1 MLLNR
6 SHRHP
11 SQKSSSCMA
20 RNLLSLPRPAE
31 NYVKPSNPF
40 HQEFAEQETQVWVQ
54 ERTPRFPDNPGSKTE
69 ADKEIIGSRN
79 VCLLGMLRV
88 SAGKL
93 LKALETIIL
102 QSWPQNGP
110 KIETSKASNTQGLGP
125 TRNNPRDQKIKS
137 FCNFLQFLGPSFGA
151 AKWDHPYSN
160 YN

>member
-1 MLLNR
+1 M
-6 SHRHP
+6 
-11 SQKSSSCMA
+11 
-20 RNLLSLPRPAE
+20 
-31 NYVKPSNPF
+31 
-40 HQEFAEQETQVWVQ
+40 WVQ
-54 ERTPRFPDNPGSKTE
+54 KRTPRYPDNPGSKTE

-137 FCNFLQFLGPSFGA
+137 FSNLLQFLGPSFGA
-151 AKWDHPYSN
+151 AKWDHPY
-160 YN
+160 

>member
-1 MLLNR
+1 
-6 SHRHP
+6 
-11 SQKSSSCMA
+11 MA

-40 HQEFAEQETQVWVQ
+40 HQEFAEHYTQVWVQ

-102 QSWPQNGP
+102 QSWPQKRTKNRDL
-110 KIETSKASNTQGLGP
+110 KSKQH
-125 TRNNPRDQKIKS
+125 TRV
-137 FCNFLQFLGPSFGA
+137 GA
-151 AKWDHPYSN
+151 YKK
-160 YN
+160 

>member
-40 HQEFAEQETQVWVQ
+40 HQEFAEHYTQVWVQ

-137 FCNFLQFLGPSFGA
+137 FGNFFTISGSQFWGRQMGPSLLEL
-151 AKWDHPYSN
+151 
-160 YN
+160 

>member
-1 MLLNR
+1 M
-6 SHRHP
+6 
-11 SQKSSSCMA
+11 
-20 RNLLSLPRPAE
+20 
-31 NYVKPSNPF
+31 
-40 HQEFAEQETQVWVQ
+40 WVQ

-110 KIETSKASNTQGLGP
+110 KIETSKASNTQGWVP

-137 FCNFLQFLGPSFGA
+137 FCKLFTISGSQFWGRQMGP
-151 AKWDHPYSN
+151 PLLEL
-160 YN
+160 

>member
-1 MLLNR
+1 M
-6 SHRHP
+6 
-11 SQKSSSCMA
+11 
-20 RNLLSLPRPAE
+20 
-31 NYVKPSNPF
+31 
-40 HQEFAEQETQVWVQ
+40 WVQ

-110 KIETSKASNTQGLGP
+110 KNRDLKSKQH
-125 TRNNPRDQKIKS
+125 TRV
-137 FCNFLQFLGPSFGA
+137 GA
-151 AKWDHPYSN
+151 YKK
-160 YN
+160 